1 MVRQI
6 DWEERCWQLSH
17 DVAVRLAIEAQES
30 GKDPAVAAREAV
42 MVAATTCEVYRTAVE
57 TSLRKAGGQA

>member
-17 DVAVRLAIEAQES
+17 DVAVRLALEAKET
-30 GKDPAVAAREAV
+30 GADPVVAAGEAV
-42 MVAATTCEVYRTAVE
+42 SIAATTCEVYR
-57 TSLRKAGGQA
+57 KALELTYQRMEGKA